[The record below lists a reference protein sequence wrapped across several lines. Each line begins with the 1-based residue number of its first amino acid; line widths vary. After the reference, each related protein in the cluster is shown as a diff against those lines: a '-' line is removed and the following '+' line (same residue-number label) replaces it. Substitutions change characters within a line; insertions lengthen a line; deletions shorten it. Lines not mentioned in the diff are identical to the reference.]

1 MNNKSI
7 AVGYRDNILN
17 KYGYGLVD
25 AALIFEDIIYDNKNL
40 SAEEMCNVRFKSLPY
55 NLLMP
60 VYKYIKKAN
69 YTLIPDSHLKVYVDK
84 HSTIDLILGTSV
96 KKTIS
101 KLPHYS
107 NFNELKAGIEE
118 QKDIKKVPA
127 LILANIDLLDIN
139 TMRTLCK
146 DMFLKSTPELL
157 KDNTYFK
164 RCVMCLDYWENYQS
178 PIKEE

>member
-1 MNNKSI
+1 MITKIFLLKKCVLCDSNLYLAI
-7 AVGYRDNILN
+7 CLCLYINILKSKLHIN
-17 KYGYGLVD
+17 T
-25 AALIFEDIIYDNKNL
+25 
-40 SAEEMCNVRFKSLPY
+40 RFS
-55 NLLMP
+55 
-60 VYKYIKKAN
+60 
-69 YTLIPDSHLKVYVDK
+69 LKVYVDK

-101 KLPHYS
+101 KLPHYT

-118 QKDIKKVPA
+118 QEDIKKVPA

-178 PIKEE
+178 QLKEE

>member
-1 MNNKSI
+1 MPEP
-7 AVGYRDNILN
+7 ARHF
-17 KYGYGLVD
+17 VD
-25 AALIFEDIIYDNKNL
+25 SY
-40 SAEEMCNVRFKSLPY
+40 
-55 NLLMP
+55 MP

-84 HSTIDLILGTSV
+84 HNTIDLILGTSV

-139 TMRTLCK
+139 T
-146 DMFLKSTPELL
+146 
-157 KDNTYFK
+157 
-164 RCVMCLDYWENYQS
+164 CVLFAKICF
-178 PIKEE
+178 